1 MGAEV
6 LRCAATGNWTR
17 HPPVCA
23 GTVGTPHP
31 SSTGGGGV
39 QHPAA
44 PLECGGGHPS
54 SLGAVMS
61 FCQLSNLWVCGS
73 FSEDG
78 APFFKQVLAYSSG
91 AALAVAGIVLS
102 GTLIALLAK
111 RLSDRGTEMPP
122 AASCH
127 FGQGLSDQGVTES
140 QERVG

>member
-1 MGAEV
+1 MCSHRQLDQTSPSLCRYG
-6 LRCAATGNWTR
+6 GN
-17 HPPVCA
+17 PPTLLA
-23 GTVGTPHP
+23 L
-31 SSTGGGGV
+31 GGGGCV

-73 FSEDG
+73 FPEDG